1 MQNFQVMNKD
11 YEKILAII
19 KHEDNEQKHL
29 DSITNCIL
37 LFKSKFAF
45 CKDTEEVLTFSAR
58 SLSIDE
64 EYEKLKQKIYGTKI

>member
-29 DSITNCIL
+29 DSIINCIL
-37 LFKSKFAF
+37 LFRGKWAF
-45 CKDTEEVLTFSAR
+45 CKDTVEVLTYTVQ
-58 SLSIDE
+58 SLRIDE
-64 EYEKLKQKIYGTKI
+64 EYEKLKQKIYETEI